1 MAVSPNIKKKY
12 NKAKEAYIAFDYN
25 NKTYR
30 LPVNPETF
38 EVSSVMST
46 ETYDILGLGQIV
58 IPTGMEVREF
68 SFETELPY
76 QSYSYVETP
85 KKFLNVDKYEAF
97 FESVRKKKV
106 PVNFQYDNGVSEEIS
121 TQVLI
126 VEFNS
131 TENAGEEGDKQ
142 YSFKLLEYTEYG
154 PSLISNSKNN
164 KKTNG
169 SKKAITSKNK
179 VSPSKIT
186 KKTNTKKPKTYV
198 VKKGDC
204 LWNLAKKFY
213 GDATKYTKIYNAN
226 RSLIK
231 NPALIYPGMKLK
243 IPE

>member
-1 MAVSPNIKKKY
+1 MAVSTNIKNKY

-68 SFETELPY
+68 NFETELPY
-76 QSYSYVETP
+76 QAYPYVEAS
-85 KKFLNVDKYEAF
+85 KKFWNVDRYETF
-97 FESVRKKKV
+97 FNSVRKKKV
-106 PVNFQYDNGVSEEIS
+106 PVGFVYDNGVSEEIS
-121 TQVLI
+121 TKVLI

-142 YSFKLLEYTEYG
+142 YSFKLLEYVDYG
-154 PSLISNSKNN
+154 PKIVSKSKSNSSSSKR
-164 KKTNG
+164 KKTTITT
-169 SKKAITSKNK
+169 KKT
-179 VSPSKIT
+179 T
-186 KKTNTKKPKTYV
+186 TKTNTKKPKMYV
-198 VKKGDC
+198 VQEGDC

-213 GDATKYTKIYNAN
+213 GSGTKYTKIYNAN
-226 RSLIK
+226 RSIIK
-231 NPALIYPGMKLK
+231 NPSLIYPGMKLK
-243 IPE
+243 IPD